1 MRIEKYLATCRELTQ
16 LCTQNGW
23 IDNDTLRFEVDQQSP
38 AQVTGAVSFEE
49 VVMEGSGC
57 VATRVS
63 CHGRVRLRL
72 DEAGEVKGLELL

>member
-1 MRIEKYLATCRELTQ
+1 MDIEKYLATCRELTQ

-23 IDNDTLRFEVDQQSP
+23 IDNDTLRFEVDQREP

-72 DEAGEVKGLELL
+72 GRSGEVKGLEFL